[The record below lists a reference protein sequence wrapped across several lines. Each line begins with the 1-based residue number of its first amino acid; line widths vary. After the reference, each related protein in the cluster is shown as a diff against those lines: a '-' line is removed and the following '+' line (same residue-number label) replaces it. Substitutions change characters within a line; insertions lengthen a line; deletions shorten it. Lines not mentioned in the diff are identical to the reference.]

1 MKKENR
7 KQPQEKNANFLWYE
21 RMLMKFSELYFTNWV
36 TLLEKELFQVEI
48 EITVNQVGIRS
59 FWIVKIEYF

>member
-1 MKKENR
+1 
-7 KQPQEKNANFLWYE
+7 
-21 RMLMKFSELYFTNWV
+21 MKFSELYFTNWV

-59 FWIVKIEYF
+59 F

>member
-59 FWIVKIEYF
+59 FWIGKIEYF